1 LSHRSLYTVRKK
13 ANADMTDEANLN
25 LLQPEDPPEEI
36 SPALDAA
43 MRELKE
49 LFSDPA
55 VASQARLSCST
66 EGPTEFDVMF
76 ESILDDQF
84 GYDPNSE
91 YKNWVRSLYDLGLIP
106 RIPSEWEAP
115 ATPEGKSPA

>member
-1 LSHRSLYTVRKK
+1 
-13 ANADMTDEANLN
+13 MTDEANFN
-25 LLQPEDPPEEI
+25 LLQAEDPPEEI

-55 VASQARLSCST
+55 VASQARLCCST

-84 GYDPNSE
+84 GYNPNSE
-91 YKNWVRSLYDLGLIP
+91 YKNWVRRLYGLGLIS
-106 RIPSEWEAP
+106 RILSEWEA
-115 ATPEGKSPA
+115 AETPEGRSPA

>member
-1 LSHRSLYTVRKK
+1 
-13 ANADMTDEANLN
+13 MTDEANLN
-25 LLQPEDPPEEI
+25 LLQAEVPPEER

-49 LFSDPA
+49 LFSNPA
-55 VASQARLSCST
+55 VVSQARLCCST

-91 YKNWVRSLYDLGLIP
+91 YKNWVRRLYGLGLIS

-115 ATPEGKSPA
+115 ETPEGQSPA

>member
-1 LSHRSLYTVRKK
+1 
-13 ANADMTDEANLN
+13 MTDEANLN
-25 LLQPEDPPEEI
+25 LLQAEDPPEEI

-55 VASQARLSCST
+55 VASQARLCCST

-76 ESILDDQF
+76 ESNLDDQF

-91 YKNWVRSLYDLGLIP
+91 YKNWVRRLYGLGLIS
-106 RIPSEWEAP
+106 RIPSEWEATE
-115 ATPEGKSPA
+115 TPEGKSPL

>member
-1 LSHRSLYTVRKK
+1 MNNLAPSAK
-13 ANADMTDEANLN
+13 MTDEANVN
-25 LLQPEDPPEEI
+25 VPQAEEPPEEI

-55 VASQARLSCST
+55 VVPQARFRCST
-66 EGPTEFDVMF
+66 EGPDEIDVLF

-84 GYDPNSE
+84 GYDSNSK
-91 YKNWVRSLYDLGLIP
+91 YKSWVRHLYDLGLIS
-106 RIPSEWEAP
+106 RIPSEWEALE
-115 ATPEGKSPA
+115 TPEGKTPA

>member
-1 LSHRSLYTVRKK
+1 MSHKEEPELKVSP
-13 ANADMTDEANLN
+13 AADEA
-25 LLQPEDPPEEI
+25 
-36 SPALDAA
+36 
-43 MRELKE
+43 MRKLVE

-55 VASQARLSCST
+55 VVARAHFRCST
-66 EGPTEFDVMF
+66 EGLTDLEVMF

-91 YKNWVRSLYDLGLIP
+91 YKNWIRRLYDLGLIP

-115 ATPEGKSPA
+115 ETPRKSPA